1 MTTITRGPIHQR
13 LFRTLS
19 LAAVTCAALAG
30 FPKVVPAAPV
40 YTYSFEATLLEAP
53 LDLLGAAA
61 SEGISLSSVS
71 GTFSVDAAAPESP
84 ATAGDPALG
93 SYPGAVPSLSI
104 EIDSATASGA
114 GLDVS
119 LIDDGT
125 DPLPPG
131 DAFHFSGGVTG
142 IDLADHFSLSE
153 IFLTLRDSAGAA
165 YASDG
170 PPAPLPDLAQFFD
183 DADDLHRIS
192 LGFADLFSDPDPFD
206 FSFGLT
212 VVYAIYT
219 IDTLVLVDAAGGPDG
234 AVPAPAPAWLVLSG
248 LAGLL
253 AARRVRTARVPPRR
267 KA

>member
-1 MTTITRGPIHQR
+1 MTTITCRPGPQR
-13 LFRTLS
+13 FVRTLS
-19 LAAVTCAALAG
+19 LAAVACAALTA
-30 FPKVVPAAPV
+30 FPKVAPAAPV
-40 YTYSFEATLLEAP
+40 YTYSFEATLSEAP

-61 SEGISLSSVS
+61 SEGISLGTVT
-71 GTFSVDAAAPESP
+71 GTFSVDAAVPENP

-104 EIDSATASGA
+104 EIDSATASGT

-119 LIDDGT
+119 VVDNGT
-125 DPLPPG
+125 LPPG

-142 IDLADHFSLSE
+142 IELASVFSLSE
-153 IFLTLRDSAGAA
+153 IFLNLVDSAGAA

-192 LGFADLFSDPDPFD
+192 LGFSSD
-206 FSFGLT
+206 LT

-219 IDTLVLVDAAGGPDG
+219 IDSLVPVDAAGGPGG

-253 AARRVRTARVPPRR
+253 AARRVRAARVPPRR
-267 KA
+267 EA